1 VKIAVEECPLKSTQ
15 HSGDQESARGD
26 ADGLPV
32 ILFIPDVARVT
43 QVAQS
48 AARKA
53 VLRGR
58 YGAHLRLG
66 RRLAVLRS
74 TFLKA
79 LQRQEVAP
87 R

>member
-1 VKIAVEECPLKSTQ
+1 MKNIQ
-15 HSGDQESARGD
+15 HSGDEESAGED

-43 QVAQS
+43 RVAQS

-79 LQRQEVAP
+79 LQRQQRPP

>member
-1 VKIAVEECPLKSTQ
+1 VEECPLKVSPRP
-15 HSGDQESARGD
+15 GGQESARDD

-58 YGAHLRLG
+58 YGAYLRLG